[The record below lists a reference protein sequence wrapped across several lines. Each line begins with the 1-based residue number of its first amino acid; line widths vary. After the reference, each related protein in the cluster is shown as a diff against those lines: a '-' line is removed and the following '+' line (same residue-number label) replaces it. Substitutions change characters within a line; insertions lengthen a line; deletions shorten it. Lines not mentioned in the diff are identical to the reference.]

1 MISFGRAPCDE
12 GVIRAAAET
21 SGCAERARPWVLA
34 ATILGSSMAF
44 IDGSV
49 VTVALPAIQADLTMS
64 VAGAQ
69 WVANAYMLMLGALI
83 LAGGSAGDRFG
94 RRRVFALGVAIF
106 TAASVACGL
115 APNTAALIAA
125 RAAQGV
131 GGALLV
137 PGSLAIISAAFPADE
152 RGKAIGTWAGFSAL
166 TTAVR
171 TGPRGLAGGRPVLA
185 RDFLHQC
192 ADCPAHARLGI
203 LARAREPRRRG

>member
-1 MISFGRAPCDE
+1 MGIGRDHPGLEHGFHRRLCRHCGPA
-12 GVIRAAAET
+12 GHS
-21 SGCAERARPWVLA
+21 SGSDHVRRR
-34 ATILGSSMAF
+34 G
-44 IDGSV
+44 
-49 VTVALPAIQADLTMS
+49 
-64 VAGAQ
+64 Q

-115 APNTAALIAA
+115 APNTATLIAA
-125 RAAQGV
+125 RAAQSA

-166 TTAVR
+166 TTAA
-171 TGPRGLAGGRPVLA
+171 GPVLGGWLVDAQSLA

-192 ADCPAHARLGI
+192 ANCLANARLGI
-203 LARAREPRRRG
+203 LAGA

>member
-1 MISFGRAPCDE
+1 
-12 GVIRAAAET
+12 
-21 SGCAERARPWVLA
+21 
-34 ATILGSSMAF
+34 
-44 IDGSV
+44 
-49 VTVALPAIQADLTMS
+49 
-64 VAGAQ
+64 
-69 WVANAYMLMLGALI
+69 MLGELI
-83 LAGGSAGDRFG
+83 LVDGSAGDRFG

-166 TTAVR
+166 TTAR
-171 TGPRGLAGGRPVLA
+171 IMRSQSAWPEQRPGGEGEHSNASRRRQHASGPRNLMV
-185 RDFLHQC
+185 C
-192 ADCPAHARLGI
+192 ANKTPPFCSDD
-203 LARAREPRRRG
+203 RAERSIYVSSEPESPLTL